1 MVRMGARGER
11 NRRWRGRNESR
22 GVAGARSARG
32 GLGQPRRG
40 ARGRIMKKVGRVPPS
55 GNPSGGV
62 GDDASARGDG
72 ATAWSAGCGVSV
84 SRRGARGKSRARV
97 ATFASAA
104 SRRSAGGEMEGKIK
118 CIPPGGVGRRGAPLR
133 LAPARED
140 VADGLAFLLRVER
153 GARGGGH
160 VVRRE
165 RARRL
170 ETRFAYFFKSDTRFA
185 ARFPEPA
192 GVSGVDAP
200 RALRPSLATGFDARR
215 VPNVART
222 VSRDALCAE
231 TREDATGAR
240 GVGPALEPAGS
251 PFWARRASNLQT
263 KCSHAT
269 LRLPH
274 TKIFP
279 PNQDAVLQTLGNA

>member
-1 MVRMGARGER
+1 MKKLAV
-11 NRRWRGRNESR
+11 SR
-22 GVAGARSARG
+22 G
-32 GLGQPRRG
+32 
-40 ARGRIMKKVGRVPPS
+40 PS

-84 SRRGARGKSRARV
+84 SRRGARVKSRARV
-97 ATFASAA
+97 ATFAS
-104 SRRSAGGEMEGKIK
+104 RRVARRAGPEGKIK
-118 CIPPGGVGRRGAPLR
+118 CIPPGGVVRRGAPLR

-140 VADGLAFLLRVER
+140 VADGLAFLLGVER

-160 VVRRE
+160 VVRRD

-185 ARFPEPA
+185 ARSREPA
-192 GVSGVDAP
+192 TRFRS
-200 RALRPSLATGFDARR
+200 RRPSRAATFARHGFRRATRPERGEDGFARRVVRRDARR
-215 VPNVART
+215 RDGSARRR
-222 VSRDALCAE
+222 SRQGSLG
-231 TREDATGAR
+231 T
-240 GVGPALEPAGS
+240 AGS

-279 PNQDAVLQTLGNA
+279 PNQDAVLRHWETLEQTNCDDTFQRIKDTRV

>member
-1 MVRMGARGER
+1 M
-11 NRRWRGRNESR
+11 
-22 GVAGARSARG
+22 
-32 GLGQPRRG
+32 
-40 ARGRIMKKVGRVPPS
+40 
-55 GNPSGGV
+55 
-62 GDDASARGDG
+62 
-72 ATAWSAGCGVSV
+72 
-84 SRRGARGKSRARV
+84 KSRARV
-97 ATFASAA
+97 ATFA

-118 CIPPGGVGRRGAPLR
+118 CIPPGGVVRRGAPLR

-140 VADGLAFLLRVER
+140 VADGLAFLLGVER

-160 VVRRE
+160 VVRRD

-185 ARFPEPA
+185 ARFREPA
-192 GVSGVDAP
+192 TRFRS
-200 RALRPSLATGFDARR
+200 RRPSRAATFARHGFRRATRPERGEDGFARRVVRRDARR
-215 VPNVART
+215 RDGSARRR
-222 VSRDALCAE
+222 SRQGSLG
-231 TREDATGAR
+231 T
-240 GVGPALEPAGS
+240 AGS

-279 PNQDAVLQTLGNA
+279 PNQDAVLRHWETLEQTNCDDTFQRIKDTRV